1 MNGVATNPEMRRM
14 FDHMAWADR
23 KLIDLLSAS
32 DQARQVPGVIRLLA
46 HVVAAER
53 VWLLRTRGEDPAKAP
68 IWPDWRMDR
77 IAATADANAEQYRE
91 ALAGEPDRV
100 VEYTNSKG
108 TPFST
113 RLADILTHVA
123 LHGSYHRGQI
133 AASLRAGGVEPVN
146 TDYITYVRSTTA

>member
-1 MNGVATNPEMRRM
+1 MIGVTTSSDVRRL

-23 KLIDLLSAS
+23 KLVDLLSVS
-32 DQARQVPGVIRLLA
+32 DEARQVPGVLRLLS

-53 VWLLRTRGEDPAKAP
+53 VWLLRIRGENAAEVP
-68 IWPDWRMDR
+68 IWPDWSVEE
-77 IAATADANAEQYRE
+77 IAAIAEANAKQYRE
-91 ALAGEPDRV
+91 ALDDEHDRV
-100 VEYTNSKG
+100 VEYRNSNG

-133 AASLRAGGVEPVN
+133 AAALRAGGVEPIN
-146 TDYITYVRSTTA
+146 TDYITYVRSRTS

>member
-1 MNGVATNPEMRRM
+1 M

-23 KLIDLLSAS
+23 RLVDLLSAS
-32 DQARQVPGVIRLLA
+32 PEAQQAAGVLRLLS
-46 HVVAAER
+46 HVLAAER
-53 VWLLRTRGEDPAKAP
+53 VWLLRIRGENAAKAP
-68 IWPDWRMDR
+68 IWPDWRMDQ
-77 IAATADANAEQYRE
+77 IAAAADANAEQYRE
-91 ALAGEPDRV
+91 ALADQSGRV

-133 AASLRAGGVEPVN
+133 AAALRAGGVEPIN

>member
-1 MNGVATNPEMRRM
+1 M

-23 KLIDLLSAS
+23 ALVDLLSSSPAA
-32 DQARQVPGVIRLLA
+32 QPVPGVLRLLS

-53 VWLLRTRGEDPAKAP
+53 VWLMRIRGENSANEP
-68 IWPDWRMDR
+68 IWPELHLEQ
-77 IAATADANAEQYRE
+77 IAALAAANAEQYRE
-91 ALAGEPDRV
+91 ALDDDRERIV
-100 VEYTNSKG
+100 TYRNSKG

-133 AASLRAGGVEPVN
+133 ATALRAGGVEPIN
-146 TDYITYVRSTTA
+146 TDYITYVRSAMA